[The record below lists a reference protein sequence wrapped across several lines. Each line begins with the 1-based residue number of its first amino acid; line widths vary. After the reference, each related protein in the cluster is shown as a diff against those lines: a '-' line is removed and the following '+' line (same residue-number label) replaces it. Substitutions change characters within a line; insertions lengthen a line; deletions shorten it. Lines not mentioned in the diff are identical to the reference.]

1 MSSTFTSPLR
11 INKRN
16 NPTNN
21 GVIAPS
27 NTGAVVCSQNQF
39 FEPISAPRI
48 AGTLPT
54 FKAGET
60 VATPLVI
67 PAGSNIVGFL
77 MFQDQAPSAI
87 TGGNVI
93 NVSIAITNPTTGVV
107 TTTPIGTFNISLTG
121 GVVGVNPITNP
132 TIATLWQNV
141 GPLDATIVIS
151 NTAITAITGTLAATF
166 QVDYTPRNA
175 DGTIT
180 AYGSN
185 YTNN

>member
-27 NTGAVVCSQNQF
+27 NTGAVVCTQQQF
-39 FEPISAPRI
+39 FAPISAPKA

-54 FKAGET
+54 FKIGET

-67 PAGSNIVGFL
+67 PAGSNIVGLL
-77 MFQDQAPSAI
+77 MLETAAPSVLLGGAI
-87 TGGNVI
+87 E
-93 NVSIAITNPTTGVV
+93 VSIAITNPTTGVV
-107 TTTPIGTFNISLTG
+107 TTTLLGSFSTTTTGGILPFNIIFDPAKT
-121 GVVGVNPITNP
+121 V
-132 TIATLWQNV
+132 LWQNV

-151 NTAITAITGTLAATF
+151 NTAITALTGTLAATI

-175 DGTIT
+175 DGSIT
-180 AYGSN
+180 AYGAN
-185 YTNN
+185 LTNQ